1 MKFNI
6 VNRGTTMNY
15 INSKQNKIDG
25 VFNNEGEISI
35 VSHLLRNVESEKK
48 ELMILILELFM
59 LILIS
64 VLVVF
69 FSIQVMLPYL
79 LVLLALTALTI
90 LI

>member
-1 MKFNI
+1 
-6 VNRGTTMNY
+6 MNY
-15 INSKQNKIDG
+15 IDSKHNKTDS

-35 VSHLLRNVESEKK
+35 VSHLLRNIESEQK